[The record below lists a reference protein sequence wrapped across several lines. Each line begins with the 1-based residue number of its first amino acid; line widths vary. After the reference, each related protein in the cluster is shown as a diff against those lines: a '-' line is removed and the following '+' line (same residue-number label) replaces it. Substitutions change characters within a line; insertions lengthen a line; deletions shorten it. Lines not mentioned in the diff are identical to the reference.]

1 MFNVGGGEFLIIFL
15 VALIVLGPQKLP
27 DAARQIGKIVG
38 EFRRISSGFQREMQ
52 SALKDPVSKVTGES
66 TPKSLTDVT
75 KVAEVKAIDDVKQAA
90 PAEAKPAEAASPERK
105 PSFDPSG
112 DKTTS
117 TSAAVSTPS
126 ADSDDARTSENAA
139 SEDPVSND
147 GPTEKPD
154 ESPEAP
160 MFGDR

>member
-1 MFNVGGGEFLIIFL
+1 MFNVGGGEFLIILL
-15 VALIVLGPQKLP
+15 VALVVLGPQKLP

-90 PAEAKPAEAASPERK
+90 PAEAKPAEPASPEK
-105 PSFDPSG
+105 KAASDPFG
-112 DKTTS
+112 NKTTS
-117 TSAAVSTPS
+117 TAVSTPS
-126 ADSDDARTSENAA
+126 ADSDDARTSEEAV
-139 SEDPVSND
+139 SEEPASND
-147 GPTEKPD
+147 EPD
-154 ESPEAP
+154 DPSDVS